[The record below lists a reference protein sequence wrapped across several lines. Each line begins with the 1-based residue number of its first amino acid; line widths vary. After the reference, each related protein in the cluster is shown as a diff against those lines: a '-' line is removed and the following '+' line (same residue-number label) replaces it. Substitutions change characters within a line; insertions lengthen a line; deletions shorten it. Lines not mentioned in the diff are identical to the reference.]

1 MNNFIQKLADS
12 KFMHWLED
20 FSLKISSMPSFSALS
35 NGMGGAMG
43 FIMVGAVIQ
52 VISVMGTT
60 FFGLETTSQLYQILQ
75 VPYTFTMGILAFF
88 LAFNVARAYAKNLK
102 MKNEVM
108 IGLSSIV
115 YFFLVACPIQTVTL
129 ADGTTTI
136 QALNVA
142 DMGGTSMF
150 VALVVAFGSVR
161 IHKFVVDHNWV
172 IKMPDSIPEGIL
184 ASFNAIVPIAVNILV
199 WYGLSTVL
207 TIATA
212 GQLTLAK
219 LII

>member
-102 MKNEVM
+102 MKM
-108 IGLSSIV
+108 
-115 YFFLVACPIQTVTL
+115 
-129 ADGTTTI
+129 
-136 QALNVA
+136 
-142 DMGGTSMF
+142 
-150 VALVVAFGSVR
+150 
-161 IHKFVVDHNWV
+161 K
-172 IKMPDSIPEGIL
+172 
-184 ASFNAIVPIAVNILV
+184 
-199 WYGLSTVL
+199 
-207 TIATA
+207 
-212 GQLTLAK
+212 
-219 LII
+219 